1 MIPLTHEQKIAV
13 ESTENVALHACPGS
27 GKTRVILA
35 KLLKLAESVEDTPR
49 SIACITY
56 TNAAVDE
63 IESRLRQLGSEH
75 LTERIE
81 VSTIHSFCLNFIL
94 RPYQWLVPEVPKSF
108 KILSP
113 QSGEFSSIVETVEDE
128 FNRPMENRTLE
139 DYSSIRRNVNGEP
152 DGPGISGGVVTRES
166 AMRYWELLRSHGYLD
181 FSLILYYSYRI
192 LNDYEFVARGI
203 SSRFKWLLVD
213 EYQDTTD
220 VQIEILKNLAKIEE
234 SQFFL
239 VGDPN
244 QSIQG
249 FAGARTDLGNEFANQ
264 IGARKDLNLTGNFRS
279 STNIVVV
286 AERIITRRP
295 KMIAVGTNKDHASVP
310 QYNHCNSATEAI
322 LNHFLPLLDEN
333 QIPLGKTAIL
343 APWWQHLIPI
353 ARTLRSRGV
362 PVFGPGARPYKKSR
376 LYAVLA
382 EQLGACAETDLLLG
396 LPGVEKGIFRLI
408 SDITGSSRFD
418 IFTYKG
424 RLTSLSLVYAA
435 REIARTA
442 NSGTEWLR
450 VSAFEVSRILINHGW
465 LPESAEAELTGSVEE
480 MLDDMERNNVDI
492 NNLQISDLGLFASP
506 ENAIKLITLHNSK
519 GREFDAVAMVHLN
532 EGQIPH
538 FTSRT
543 QEEFEESRRL
553 FYVGATRAKS
563 VLLLSSDTSNR
574 RNQPTRYLNDSG
586 F

>member
-13 ESTENVALHACPGS
+13 ESAENVVLHACPGS

-94 RPYQWLVPEVPKSF
+94 RPYQWLIPEVSKSF

-113 QSGEFSSIVETVEDE
+113 QSGEFSSIIETVEDE
-128 FNRPMENRTLE
+128 FNRPMGKTTLD
-139 DYSSIRRNVNGEP
+139 DYSSIRRDVNGEP
-152 DGPGISGGVVTRES
+152 AGPGISGGVVTRES
-166 AMRYWELLRSHGYLD
+166 AMRYWELLRSRGYLD
-181 FSLILYYSYRI
+181 FSLILYYSHKI
-192 LNDYEFVARGI
+192 LRDYEFVARGI

-220 VQIEILKNLAKIEE
+220 VQIEILKNLAKIKE

-249 FAGARTDLGNEFANQ
+249 FAGARTDLGNQFANQ
-264 IGARKDLNLTGNFRS
+264 IGARTDLSLTGNFRS
-279 STNIVVV
+279 STNIVAV
-286 AERIITRRP
+286 AERIIARTP
-295 KMIAVGTNKDHASVP
+295 KMSAVGINKDYSSIP
-310 QYNHCNSATEAI
+310 QYEHCNSATEAI
-322 LNHFLPLLDEN
+322 LNHFLPLLEEN
-333 QIPLGKTAIL
+333 QIPIGKTAIL
-343 APWWQHLIPI
+343 APWWKHLIPI
-353 ARTLRSRGV
+353 ARTLRSRGI

-382 EQLGACAETDLLLG
+382 EQLGACAENNLLLG

-408 SDITGSSRFD
+408 NDITGSSRFD

-424 RLTSLSLVYAA
+424 RLTSLSLVYVA
-435 REIARTA
+435 REVALTA
-442 NSGTEWLR
+442 NGGAEWLR
-450 VSAFEVSRILINHGW
+450 VSAFQVSRILINHGW
-465 LPESAEAELTGSVEE
+465 LPESAEAQLTGSVEE
-480 MLDDMERNNVDI
+480 MLDDMERNDVDI

-506 ENAIKLITLHNSK
+506 EDAIKLITLHNSK

-538 FTSRT
+538 STSNT
-543 QEEFEESRRL
+543 EEFEESRRL

-563 VLLLSSDTSNR
+563 VLLLSSDNSNR
-574 RNQPTRYLNDSG
+574 RNPPTRYLRDSG